1 MANETATS
9 NIALV
14 GLQNQLDTVRS
25 EVISTNT
32 NVQTI
37 GRLIQTDNFEDQRRL
52 IEERNQERLLAE
64 REIRSIDEERL
75 RQKVDAAV
83 TAPVRRLEKKI
94 NSSFTKIGVA
104 LGTLF
109 GSIKDTT
116 IQGIRFTANLGI
128 KSFKGIG
135 SLIKTSLSAIAST
148 FEFFSSGFSSV
159 IKGIGK
165 ITSTVLGAIADLAK
179 SPFKAIA
186 DVFKKLL
193 PGTPKPTPPA
203 ELPPASGLGGL
214 GRLLGAGVRLA
225 GSVFSGFTAIDRAQQ
240 GDIGGAGL
248 AGLGIIS
255 PWAAA
260 ASFGYGLLKDNNII
274 KNIDMKSIQNIF
286 TSGGESVKKFLGSAG
301 INFNDLGFD
310 KFKNTISGA
319 FNSLPFFQQSKS
331 QSKPQQLET
340 VPFQAPPSSPP
351 PSSTPPSPPDIVYVG
366 GNSSQQSAVVSG
378 GDSSAVTDVPL
389 ISSSNPN
396 NFYTLYSQ
404 VNYNVVI

>member
-14 GLQNQLDTVRS
+14 GLQNQLDTVRG

-32 NVQTI
+32 NIQTI

-94 NSSFTKIGVA
+94 NSSFTNIGVA
-104 LGTLF
+104 LGSLF
-109 GSIKDTT
+109 SSSKGIFSAVGSI
-116 IQGIRFTANLGI
+116 ANLGI

-301 INFNDLGFD
+301 INFNGLGFD
-310 KFKNTISGA
+310 KFKNTISDA

-351 PSSTPPSPPDIVYVG
+351 PSSTPAAAPDIVYIG

-378 GDSSAVTDVPL
+378 GDSSPTTDVPL
-389 ISSSNPN
+389 ISSSNPS